1 MANQLVRAVPRV
13 TGIENVEE
21 AEDQIKLGY
30 ALSGILIGRKMAK
43 DLKFPYYNGFIA
55 LILFRTRIFL
65 GSAFKDT
72 QLVRRR
78 NFTELLGISS
88 YDDIIG
94 ISYKLPTNVKDAMS
108 QDWWVRLDLS
118 KSILIVDNC
127 PLIIP
132 NNILDDFIQV
142 VYGKDSLKDRS
153 FHNQRRNCAD
163 FQRICQ

>member
-118 KSILIVDNC
+118 KSILIVDN
-127 PLIIP
+127 
-132 NNILDDFIQV
+132 
-142 VYGKDSLKDRS
+142 
-153 FHNQRRNCAD
+153 
-163 FQRICQ
+163 